1 MLSRMSYLRSASLV
15 VASLLVASNVFAQD
29 TGYRLPPRE
38 IVDIHDAPNP
48 PSVDFSSDARAM
60 LLVERPVMPS
70 IEDIVRPWVG
80 LAGTRVDTQLRTER
94 QTVFITGLS
103 LASPP
108 GSEPQRIDLPKGAR
122 IGEVRWSH
130 NSRRFAFTLATES
143 GMELWTATI
152 DDAKPVRVA
161 RNLCGVLGDA
171 FEFLPDG
178 DNMIVKVLPKGLE
191 APRAPDVPRGPAI
204 QETAGKSTPIRTY
217 QDLLSDPYSEE
228 LFAYYATAEVV
239 RFDVETGKTTRVGPP
254 ALYAS
259 VESSPDGEHLLVTRL
274 ERPFSYVLPAMLFPQ
289 TIEVWT
295 SGGKLEKKIA
305 DVPMGETIPMEGVRT
320 EPRNVHWQA
329 SARATLV
336 WAEALDGGDPKKK
349 AEWRDRWMS
358 LAAPFTG
365 EAKELLRLAQRAR
378 GLQWMQS
385 PSEVLASEYD
395 RDRRWTKT
403 ALYDLDAPTTA
414 PKVIDDRSANERY
427 ADPGSP
433 VTRLSAWGTR
443 VVRRDGVSI
452 YRAGRGDSPTGA
464 RPFLDR
470 YDLRAGTSERL
481 WQCAPNVYESFVAMS
496 ASGANTKPTI
506 LTSYESP
513 TEPPNYRERN
523 LQSDSVTSLT
533 DFPDPTP
540 QIRGVHK
547 ELVTYTRKDGVKLS
561 ATLYLPKGYTKGQ
574 QLPLVVWAYPME
586 FNDADTAGQIG
597 GSPFRF
603 VRLRGPSHLL
613 FLTQGYAIMDDATMP
628 VVGDPETM
636 NDTFL
641 DQVVSSAQAAI
652 DKAVEMGVADR
663 TRVGVGGHSYGAFMT
678 ANLLAHCDLFS
689 AGIARSGAYNRT
701 LTPFGFQSE
710 RRTLWEAPDV
720 YWKLSPFLAAEKINE
735 PMLMI
740 HGEKDSNQGTFPI
753 QSERMYQAIK
763 GNGGT
768 ARLVILP
775 GESHGYQ
782 ARESVLHTVAEMVD
796 WFERHVKRPSSGGG
810 APIAGAERDG

>member
-1 MLSRMSYLRSASLV
+1 MPFPRTAAAFLLPLVFTVDV
-15 VASLLVASNVFAQD
+15 VAQD
-29 TGYRLPPRE
+29 AGYRLPPRE
-38 IVDIHDAPNP
+38 VVDLLDAPNP
-48 PSVDFSSDARAM
+48 PSVDFSPDASAM
-60 LLVERPVMPS
+60 LSVERPVMPS

-103 LASPP
+103 LAVPP
-108 GSEPQRIDLPKGAR
+108 GSDPQRIDLPKGAR
-122 IGEVRWSH
+122 VGEVRWSH
-130 NSRRFAFTLATES
+130 NSRRFAFTLATEN
-143 GMELWTATI
+143 GMELWTASV
-152 DDAKPVRVA
+152 DDTKPIRVA
-161 RNLCGVLGDA
+161 QNLCGVLGDA

-178 DNMIVKVLPKGLE
+178 DNLLVKVSPKGLE

-204 QETAGKSTPIRTY
+204 QETSGKSTPIRTY

-228 LFAYYATAEVV
+228 LFAYYATSEIA
-239 RFDVETGKTTRVGPP
+239 RIDVATRKTTRVGSP

-259 VESSPDGEHLLVTRL
+259 IQSSPDGEHLLVTRL
-274 ERPFSYVLPAMLFPQ
+274 ERPFSYVLPANLFPQ

-295 SGGKLEKKIA
+295 ADGRLEKKIA

-320 EPRNVHWQA
+320 EPRSVQWQA

-358 LAAPFTG
+358 LAAPFTS
-365 EAKELLRLAQRAR
+365 EPREILRLAQRAR

-385 PSEVLASEYD
+385 PSEVLATEYD

-403 ALYDLDAPTTA
+403 ALYDLDAPTAA
-414 PKVIDDRSANERY
+414 PRIIDDRSANERY

-443 VVRRDGVSI
+443 VVRRDGVAI
-452 YRAGRGDSPTGA
+452 YRAGRGDSPLGA

-470 YDLRAGTSERL
+470 YDLREGKSERL
-481 WQCAPNVYESFVAMS
+481 WQCAPNVYESFVAIS
-496 ASGANTKPTI
+496 TSGANTKPTI
-506 LTSYESP
+506 FTSYESP

-523 LQSDSVTSLT
+523 LQADTIVSLT
-533 DFPDPTP
+533 NFPDPTP

-561 ATLYLPKGYTKGQ
+561 ATLYLPQGYTKGQ
-574 QLPLVVWAYPME
+574 KLPLVVWAYPME
-586 FNDADTAGQIG
+586 FSDADTAGQVG

-603 VRLRGPSHLL
+603 VRLRGPSQLL
-613 FLTQGYAIMDDATMP
+613 FLTQGYAVMDDATMP

-641 DQVVSSAQAAI
+641 DQIVAAAQAAI

-663 TRVGVGGHSYGAFMT
+663 KRVGVGGHSYGAFMT
-678 ANLLAHCDLFS
+678 ANLLAHCDLFN

-720 YWKLSPFLAAEKINE
+720 YWKLSPFLAAQKINE

-740 HGEKDSNQGTFPI
+740 HGEKDANLGTFPI

-782 ARESVLHTVAEMVD
+782 ARESVLHTAAEMIE
-796 WFERHVKRPSSGGG
+796 WFDRHVKRASGGG
-810 APIAGAERDG
+810 EAPIAGAEGDH